1 MSKFNQ
7 TRTEELTVN
16 KCGHAAYAMDDKLK
30 LVSMVLTSFFNE
42 AKFYGDN
49 SDELVETI
57 KAVIDKDAQFVS
69 KLAIYARR
77 VFNMRSV
84 SHVLTAYLANSA
96 KGKPYVKQ
104 TIRGITVRADDVT
117 ELMSFYINTFGK
129 PIPNSLR
136 KGVAEVFGSFNEYEL
151 AKYKGV
157 GKEMKMK
164 DILNICHPAPKS
176 DEQSAMWKRCLE
188 DRLEVP
194 YTWEVEL
201 SKRGNTKEVW
211 EELIASGKVGY
222 MALLR
227 NLRNI
232 IQAEPDNLDIVL
244 DTIADPERVRKSKQL
259 PFRFFSAYKAVNDLD
274 NASSKVFDALESAI
288 RVSAENM
295 PKWEGRTA
303 ICIDVSGSMGCR
315 LSSKSDIT
323 CGNVAAILGLLA
335 TQFCEDAVLYTFDNR
350 LRQISVSRYDSILKG
365 ANSRDFESGGC
376 TYMHLPMLELLNKT
390 MYVDRI
396 VYLSDNMCNS
406 ASAFLGEGAT
416 WEYTKPVM
424 SLVRKYRQKVNPDV
438 WVHAIDMQGYGT
450 QQFNPK
456 DSKVN
461 VIAGWSDKV
470 LEFIHLAEQGNVSIV
485 EAIEKYV

>member
-16 KCGHAAYAMDDKLK
+16 KCGYSAYAMDDKLK

-42 AKFYGDN
+42 DKFYGDN
-49 SDELVETI
+49 SEELVNTLKE
-57 KAVIDKDAQFVS
+57 VIDKDAQFVS
-69 KLAIYARR
+69 NLAVYARR

-151 AKYKGV
+151 AKYKGK
-157 GKEMKMK
+157 GKDVSMK
-164 DILNICHPAPKS
+164 DIICMTHPAPANDAQS
-176 DEQSAMWKRCLE
+176 DMFKRCLE
-188 DRLEVP
+188 GKLKIP
-194 YTWEVEL
+194 YTWETEL
-201 SKRGNTKEVW
+201 SKRGNKKEVW

-232 IQAEPDNLDIVL
+232 ITAQPDNLGVVL

-259 PFRFFSAYKAVNDLD
+259 PFRFFSAYKAVMNLS
-274 NASSKVFDALESAI
+274 NASSKVLDALESAI
-288 RVSAENM
+288 RVSAENIQ
-295 PKWEGRTA
+295 KWKGKTA
-303 ICIDVSGSMGCR
+303 ICIDVSGSMCSR
-315 LSSKSDIT
+315 LSSMSDIT
-323 CGNVAAILGLLA
+323 CGNVAAVLGLLA
-335 TQFCEDAVLYTFDNR
+335 TQFCEDAILYTFDVR
-350 LRQISVSRYDSILKG
+350 LKHISVSKYDLILRR
-365 ANSRDFESGGC
+365 ANSREFTSGCGTC
-376 TYMHLPMLELLNKT
+376 MYLPMQELLKNNIH
-390 MYVDRI
+390 VDRI

-406 ASAFLGEGAT
+406 EIAFLGEKT
-416 WEYTKPVM
+416 SWDKKPVM
-424 SLVRKYRQKVNPDV
+424 SLVREYRQKVNPDV
-438 WVHAIDMQGYGT
+438 WVHAIDIQGYGT

-461 VIAGWSDKV
+461 IIAGWSDKV
-470 LEFIHLAEQGNVSIV
+470 LDFIQLAEQGNGSIV
-485 EAIEKYV
+485 KVIEEYHW

>member
-1 MSKFNQ
+1 M
-7 TRTEELTVN
+7 
-16 KCGHAAYAMDDKLK
+16 
-30 LVSMVLTSFFNE
+30 
-42 AKFYGDN
+42 
-49 SDELVETI
+49 
-57 KAVIDKDAQFVS
+57 
-69 KLAIYARR
+69 
-77 VFNMRSV
+77 
-84 SHVLTAYLANSA
+84 
-96 KGKPYVKQ
+96 
-104 TIRGITVRADDVT
+104 
-117 ELMSFYINTFGK
+117 
-129 PIPNSLR
+129 
-136 KGVAEVFGSFNEYEL
+136 
-151 AKYKGV
+151 
-157 GKEMKMK
+157 
-164 DILNICHPAPKS
+164 
-176 DEQSAMWKRCLE
+176 
-188 DRLEVP
+188 
-194 YTWEVEL
+194 
-201 SKRGNTKEVW
+201 
-211 EELIASGKVGY
+211 
-222 MALLR
+222 
-227 NLRNI
+227 
-232 IQAEPDNLDIVL
+232 L

-438 WVHAIDMQGYGT
+438 WVHAIDIQGYGT